1 MRKLTL
7 LFVLVCMVFVNIS
20 WAARRRPKEDNRP
33 NYIFILTD
41 DHRYDTLGCT
51 ENELIQTP
59 HIDRLARE
67 GILFTNAHVTSAICT
82 PSRVSILLS
91 QFERKHG
98 VNFNSGTSVSG
109 EAWEQSYPVVM
120 RKHGYYTG
128 YIGKNHAPV
137 GEGGYG
143 SGVMEQSFDYWYAGH
158 GHLRFYPKGG
168 HKIFKGAQ
176 SDTQVEILDE
186 GVTDFLS
193 NEHSL
198 AGAKHFLES
207 RPANKPF
214 CLSLCLNVPHGS
226 STGSM
231 KLLKSDPELYRTLY
245 RDCEIPLPHHYVRQ
259 ADIVTPKLPPSIH
272 FASERQSG
280 YNIVNQEDTL
290 KERIIRSMQTVTGVD
305 KLVGHLRE
313 TLKENGL
320 DKNTIIIFTSDHGL
334 FWGEFGLGGKALC
347 YEICTHVPMIIYNPM
362 AAKQAKGR
370 VSNELVQTID
380 IAPTMLAYAGIDKP
394 ASFQGRS
401 LQDLIEGEDK
411 PVRDYLF
418 TENLWS
424 TQFGNPRCESVQN
437 KEWKYI
443 RYYKNENL
451 KASAKIEVAKM
462 MGIPLK
468 DMLYAQHDP
477 DIALY
482 RTFIDGPVNGEP
494 AVYEELY
501 HLAVDPDETTNLAD
515 SRKHANMLETMRQV
529 WAKKI
534 KEARGEGRPQVL
546 RYTKDSMLESGKP
559 VVHE

>member
-1 MRKLTL
+1 MNWCKPL
-7 LFVLVCMVFVNIS
+7 
-20 WAARRRPKEDNRP
+20 
-33 NYIFILTD
+33 
-41 DHRYDTLGCT
+41 
-51 ENELIQTP
+51 
-59 HIDRLARE
+59 
-67 GILFTNAHVTSAICT
+67 
-82 PSRVSILLS
+82 ILL
-91 QFERKHG
+91 RRC
-98 VNFNSGTSVSG
+98 
-109 EAWEQSYPVVM
+109 WPM
-120 RKHGYYTG
+120 
-128 YIGKNHAPV
+128 
-137 GEGGYG
+137 
-143 SGVMEQSFDYWYAGH
+143 
-158 GHLRFYPKGG
+158 
-168 HKIFKGAQ
+168 
-176 SDTQVEILDE
+176 
-186 GVTDFLS
+186 
-193 NEHSL
+193 
-198 AGAKHFLES
+198 
-207 RPANKPF
+207 
-214 CLSLCLNVPHGS
+214 
-226 STGSM
+226 
-231 KLLKSDPELYRTLY
+231 
-245 RDCEIPLPHHYVRQ
+245 Q
-259 ADIVTPKLPPSIH
+259 A
-272 FASERQSG
+272 
-280 YNIVNQEDTL
+280 
-290 KERIIRSMQTVTGVD
+290 
-305 KLVGHLRE
+305 
-313 TLKENGL
+313 
-320 DKNTIIIFTSDHGL
+320 
-334 FWGEFGLGGKALC
+334 
-347 YEICTHVPMIIYNPM
+347 
-362 AAKQAKGR
+362 
-370 VSNELVQTID
+370 
-380 IAPTMLAYAGIDKP
+380 
-394 ASFQGRS
+394 RS